1 VGFGVNIQA
10 ANHVIHYTRTWNPAK
25 EDQATDRAYR
35 IGQSKDVY
43 VYCPVVI
50 ADDFV
55 TFDQKLNQLL
65 EYKRGLASD
74 MLNGSGDVGPN
85 EFGLEDMV
93 PKDVYLEP
101 EKNID
106 LDDILRMRPN
116 YFEGLV
122 AVLWQ
127 KKGFRTVY
135 RTPDSGDEG
144 VDVVAIASNGELI
157 QCKSSTVDDKTL
169 GWEAIKDVV
178 TGEAAYCKRHPGVQF
193 NKICITNQFFNEN
206 AYKHAEYNK
215 VELYDQKKIVELI
228 ERYPLTMLDIERL
241 LCVQWDKEAV

>member
-1 VGFGVNIQA
+1 
-10 ANHVIHYTRTWNPAK
+10 
-25 EDQATDRAYR
+25 
-35 IGQSKDVY
+35 
-43 VYCPVVI
+43 
-50 ADDFV
+50 
-55 TFDQKLNQLL
+55 
-65 EYKRGLASD
+65 

-169 GWEAIKDVV
+169 G
-178 TGEAAYCKRHPGVQF
+178 
-193 NKICITNQFFNEN
+193 
-206 AYKHAEYNK
+206 
-215 VELYDQKKIVELI
+215 
-228 ERYPLTMLDIERL
+228 
-241 LCVQWDKEAV
+241 